1 MKGANNEDL
10 RACALGIPR
19 REGQTVAF
27 LLGGVMFNRF
37 FFFFFFLFCWRLAAQ
52 GESPGSLRFV
62 IKVCY
67 G

>member
-19 REGQTVAF
+19 REGQTMAF

-37 FFFFFFLFCWRLAAQ
+37 FFFFFFF
-52 GESPGSLRFV
+52 FV
-62 IKVCY
+62 
-67 G
+67 GG

>member
-19 REGQTVAF
+19 REGQTMAF

-37 FFFFFFLFCWRLAAQ
+37 SFFFSFLLEASGTRR
-52 GESPGSLRFV
+52 ESR
-62 IKVCY
+62 
-67 G
+67 